1 MTQHR
6 EAPAPAP
13 APQAH
18 DHGPGHGHGPGHDH
32 PHGAGHGAG
41 HGSSHGDGP
50 GHDRSHDQ
58 SHSHDHSHGDGAALD
73 WGRLAPLL
81 ERQAEVAG
89 TAYREAAAWLGT
101 LVPAIGVRRLLD
113 VGSGP
118 GVITTLLAEAFPY
131 AEAVAVDAT
140 PELLERARARA
151 EERGLGHRVATLRAE
166 LPADNGTLGEADL
179 LWAGNSLHHIGDQRA
194 AVADLAE
201 TLRPGGLIALVEG
214 GLPPRHLPRDI
225 GIGRPGLE
233 ARLDAEHAGQFARMR
248 AELPGSTREPDDWR
262 ALFVAAGLT
271 PAGTRT
277 FLVDVPAP
285 VPQVVRELAVSH
297 FGRLREGFGER
308 LDAEDRATL
317 DRLLDPADAQSLH
330 RRTDLFHLT
339 AHTVHT
345 ARKG

>member
-6 EAPAPAP
+6 EASAPP
-13 APQAH
+13 VH
-18 DHGPGHGHGPGHDH
+18 DHGPGHACPAGHAAGGGHSHGPA
-32 PHGAGHGAG
+32 HG
-41 HGSSHGDGP
+41 
-50 GHDRSHDQ
+50 
-58 SHSHDHSHGDGAALD
+58 HSHDHSHSHAHGDELD

-101 LVPAIGVRRLLD
+101 LVPASGVRRLLD
-113 VGSGP
+113 IGSGP

-131 AEAVAVDAT
+131 AETVAVDAT
-140 PELLERARARA
+140 PELLERARTRA
-151 EERGLGHRVATLRAE
+151 EAQGLGARVTTLRAE
-166 LPADNGTLGEADL
+166 LPADTGTLGEADL

-194 AVADLAE
+194 ALAE
-201 TLRPGGLIALVEG
+201 FAEVLRPGGLVALVEG
-214 GLPPRHLPRDI
+214 GLTPRHLPRDI

-233 ARLDAEHAGQFARMR
+233 ARFDAEHADWFARMR
-248 AELPGSTREPDDWR
+248 SELPGATHEPDDWR
-262 ALFVAAGLT
+262 ALFVSAGLT

-297 FGRLREGFGER
+297 FGRLREGFGDR
-308 LDAEDRATL
+308 LGAEDRTTL
-317 DRLLDPADAQSLH
+317 DRLLDPSDEQSLH

>member
-6 EAPAPAP
+6 ASHAP
-13 APQAH
+13 H
-18 DHGPGHGHGPGHDH
+18 DHHHGPGPGHAHHGH
-32 PHGAGHGAG
+32 A
-41 HGSSHGDGP
+41 HGDGTEY
-50 GHDRSHDQ
+50 
-58 SHSHDHSHGDGAALD
+58 D

-81 ERQAEVAG
+81 EGQAEIAG

-101 LVPAIGVRRLLD
+101 LVPAGGVRRLLD

-118 GVITTLLAEAFPY
+118 GVITAVLAEAFPY
-131 AEAVAVDAT
+131 AEAVAVDGT

-151 EERGLGHRVATLRAE
+151 EARGLGARISTLRAE
-166 LPADNGTLGEADL
+166 LPEETGSLGETDL
-179 LWAGNSLHHIGDQRA
+179 LWAGNALHHIGDQGA
-194 AVADLAE
+194 ALAGFAKL
-201 TLRPGGLIALVEG
+201 LRPGGLIALVEG

-233 ARLDAEHAGQFARMR
+233 ARLDAEHADRFARMR
-248 AELPGSTREPDDWR
+248 SELPGAVREPDDWR
-262 ALFVAAGLT
+262 ALFTAAGLT

-285 VPQVVRELAVSH
+285 VPQAVREFAVRH
-297 FGRLREGFGER
+297 FERLREGLGEH
-308 LDAEDRATL
+308 LGAEDRATL
-317 DRLLDPADAQSLH
+317 DRLLDPADARSLH
-330 RRTDLFHLT
+330 HRTDLFHLT

>member
-6 EAPAPAP
+6 EPHARHGHGHQDGPASGHA
-13 APQAH
+13 
-18 DHGPGHGHGPGHDH
+18 HGPGP
-32 PHGAGHGAG
+32 
-41 HGSSHGDGP
+41 
-50 GHDRSHDQ
+50 
-58 SHSHDHSHGDGAALD
+58 SHSHAHGDGAELD

-89 TAYREAAAWLGT
+89 TAYREAAAWIGT
-101 LVPAIGVRRLLD
+101 LVPASGVRRLLD

-118 GVITTLLAEAFPY
+118 GVVTALLAEAFPY

-140 PELLERARARA
+140 PELLERARGRA
-151 EERGLGHRVATLRAE
+151 EAQGLGARVSTLRAE
-166 LPADNGTLGEADL
+166 LPGELGTLGEADL
-179 LWAGNSLHHIGDQRA
+179 LWAGNSLHHIGDQGA
-194 AVADLAE
+194 ALAGFAE
-201 TLRPGGLIALVEG
+201 LLRPGGLVALVEG
-214 GLPPRHLPRDI
+214 GLPLRHLPRDI
-225 GIGRPGLE
+225 GTGRPGLE
-233 ARLDAEHAGQFARMR
+233 ARIDAEHAGWFARMR
-248 AELPGSTREPDDWR
+248 AELPGATAEPDDWR
-262 ALFVAAGLT
+262 ALFTAAGLT

-297 FGRLREGFGER
+297 FERLREGLGDH

-317 DRLLDPADAQSLH
+317 DRLLDPADAHSLL

>member
-6 EAPAPAP
+6 EAHAAAPAP
-13 APQAH
+13 PAH
-18 DHGPGHGHGPGHDH
+18 DHGPGHAPHASHEGHGTGTGHS
-32 PHGAGHGAG
+32 HGPTDAPSHGH
-41 HGSSHGDGP
+41 SHGD
-50 GHDRSHDQ
+50 
-58 SHSHDHSHGDGAALD
+58 SHSHSHGDGAGHD

-101 LVPAIGVRRLLD
+101 LVPASGVRRLLD

-118 GVITTLLAEAFPY
+118 GVVTTLLAEAFPY

-151 EERGLGHRVATLRAE
+151 EAQGLGHRVTTLRAE
-166 LPADNGTLGEADL
+166 LPADNAALGEADL

-194 AVADLAE
+194 AIADLAE
-201 TLRPGGLIALVEG
+201 ALRPGGLIALVEG
-214 GLPPRHLPRDI
+214 GLSPRHLPRDT

-233 ARLDAEHAGQFARMR
+233 ARLDAEHADAFARMR
-248 AELPGSTREPDDWR
+248 DELPGSTREPDDWR

-285 VPQVVRELAVSH
+285 VPQVVRELAVTH
-297 FGRLREGFGER
+297 FGRLREGLGDR
-308 LDAEDRATL
+308 LGAEDRATL

-330 RRTDLFHLT
+330 HRTDLFHLT

>member
-6 EAPAPAP
+6 EAPAAAP
-13 APQAH
+13 APPAH
-18 DHGPGHGHGPGHDH
+18 DHGPGHA
-32 PHGAGHGAG
+32 PHAGHGADGGHSHGPASG
-41 HGSSHGDGP
+41 HGHGADGGHSHGP
-50 GHDRSHDQ
+50 ASGHS
-58 SHSHDHSHGDGAALD
+58 HSHGDGAELD

-101 LVPAIGVRRLLD
+101 LVPAAGVRRLLD

-118 GVITTLLAEAFPY
+118 GVVTTLLAEAFPY

-151 EERGLGHRVATLRAE
+151 EAQGLGHRVGTLRAE
-166 LPADNGTLGEADL
+166 LPADNATLGEADL

-201 TLRPGGLIALVEG
+201 VLRPGGLIALVEG
-214 GLPPRHLPRDI
+214 GLSPRHLPRDI
-225 GIGRPGLE
+225 GVGRPGLE
-233 ARLDAEHAGQFARMR
+233 ARLEAEHADQFARMR
-248 AELPGSTREPDDWR
+248 AELPGATREPDDWR

-297 FGRLREGFGER
+297 FGRLREGFGDR

>member
-6 EAPAPAP
+6 EAHA
-13 APQAH
+13 
-18 DHGPGHGHGPGHDH
+18 
-32 PHGAGHGAG
+32 PHG
-41 HGSSHGDGP
+41 D
-50 GHDRSHDQ
+50 
-58 SHSHDHSHGDGAALD
+58 HDHSPTHGHAHGAPSHGHDTGLD

-81 ERQAEVAG
+81 EAQAEVAG
-89 TAYREAAAWLGT
+89 SAYREAAAWLGT
-101 LVPAIGVRRLLD
+101 LVPPSGVRRLLD

-118 GVITTLLAEAFPY
+118 GVITAVLADAFPY
-131 AEAVAVDAT
+131 AEAVAVDGT

-151 EERGLGHRVATLRAE
+151 EARGLGARVSTLRAE
-166 LPADNGTLGEADL
+166 LPEETGSLGEADL

-194 AVADLAE
+194 ALADFAKLI
-201 TLRPGGLIALVEG
+201 RPGGLVALVEG
-214 GLPPRHLPRDI
+214 GLAPRHLPRDI

-233 ARLDAEHAGQFARMR
+233 ARFDAEHADWFARMR

-262 ALFVAAGLT
+262 ALFVSAGLT

-297 FGRLREGFGER
+297 FGRLREGFGEH

-317 DRLLDPADAQSLH
+317 DRLLDPADEQSLH
-330 RRTDLFHLT
+330 HRTDLFHLT

>member
-6 EAPAPAP
+6 ETHPSHGGGH
-13 APQAH
+13 AH
-18 DHGPGHGHGPGHDH
+18 DHGPGHAHHG
-32 PHGAGHGAG
+32 
-41 HGSSHGDGP
+41 
-50 GHDRSHDQ
+50 
-58 SHSHDHSHGDGAALD
+58 HSHGHDTELD

-81 ERQAEVAG
+81 ESQAEVAG
-89 TAYREAAAWLGT
+89 AAYREAAAWLGT
-101 LVPAIGVRRLLD
+101 LVPASGVRRLLD

-118 GVITTLLAEAFPY
+118 GVITAVLAEAFPY
-131 AEAVAVDAT
+131 AEAVAVDGT

-151 EERGLGHRVATLRAE
+151 EAQGLGARVATLRAE
-166 LPADNGTLGEADL
+166 LPEETGSLGEADL
-179 LWAGNSLHHIGDQRA
+179 LWAGNSLHHIGDQGA
-194 AVADLAE
+194 ALADFAKLI
-201 TLRPGGLIALVEG
+201 RPGGLVALVEG
-214 GLPPRHLPRDI
+214 GLAPRHLPRDI

-233 ARLDAEHAGQFARMR
+233 ARLDAEHADWFARMR

-297 FGRLREGFGER
+297 FERLREGLGEHVG
-308 LDAEDRATL
+308 AEDRATL
-317 DRLLDPADAQSLH
+317 DRLLDPADEQSLH
-330 RRTDLFHLT
+330 HRTDLFHLT